1 MGTNTDFNVSP
12 YYDDF
17 NEDKNFHKVLFKP
30 AVAVQAR
37 ELTQL
42 QTILQ
47 NQVERFGENILVEGS
62 IVKGGNFVE
71 STSLAYVKILD
82 LQSNGQPVV
91 MSNYVNLYALGSVTG
106 VKAVVE
112 LVATGLESQAP
123 DLNTLYVK
131 YLGASTKAGYVNTK
145 EFQDGEGIELYS
157 DKALTS
163 LAYTVVVATT
173 AIDASPV
180 GYSYSTRCSD
190 GVVFQ
195 KGHFVRFDAQQVVV
209 SKYSTEPDGVVVGF
223 QTAETVV
230 NSNNDTSLLDNANGY
245 NNFNAPGADR
255 LKLTPILTTLTLAQA
270 EADETFFAIQEYD
283 NGRLVRRNNTTQ
295 FNSIEKLLAQRT
307 AEESGNYSLQ
317 EFRIGVQ
324 QSTSNTELLEAVAG
338 AGTAYVEGK
347 RVQILSDLTVDMNQ
361 AKTTETAEQ
370 QDILANYGNY
380 VLVNNYLGDFDF
392 TTQQTVTLYGATTSA
407 TTTSGLSAPS
417 GDVWGTAKVRAVTRD
432 GTSNT
437 KFRIYLFDIKMAS
450 GKSFATVKSIYD
462 SSPAAVANLI
472 HEPLVDGKAVLKD
485 VSFKNLIFPV
495 GKNAIKTV
503 ASTGTDYVYRS
514 KKVAVEIGTDG
525 TTTITAPDGTVFPY
539 GASATLGTDARAE
552 IMVITEET
560 VSGTEPIETYNQGT
574 SLDMSTATITTNSD
588 ATVLSIALEQT
599 SLDATMDVT
608 VYYNVKAVDV
618 QPIGKTL
625 ETVYLKF
632 DTDTVGTS
640 GTYTLGLPDVYSIE
654 QITATTNSDY
664 TTGAVDI
671 TNKYNLKR
679 NDNEEYYGHSY
690 IVKKRGFTP
699 GSGGRR
705 YVLVKMKV
713 FKKDTTGSF
722 SQSYFSVNSYPI
734 DQDTVPL
741 PENKIRIQDIP
752 TFTTNSGNIL
762 YLRDQIDFRPYVA
775 NTVAY
780 ATTVGAA
787 TINIRSVG
795 YVRNNMTFGDTS
807 LNLIAPNKTL
817 EATYDYYLGRQDRF
831 IIDGEGRF
839 TLLEGEPSEDPKA
852 PNEPKVGMT
861 LATFDVPPFPSLPA
875 IIANA
880 AGKPDYGVSISKENH
895 RRYTMDDIGKIEKR
909 LNNIEYYTV
918 LNALEKS
925 ATDLVVTD
933 ADGLDRFKNGILVD
947 NFDTLQIANL
957 KDDNF
962 AAAIDPSYSELTPRF
977 RKYNLDMKVVSGS
990 LSNVTDFGEG
1000 ITLSKTD
1007 KKFID
1012 QPYATTFRNCVT
1024 DFWKFP
1030 GTTVLFPEYDGA
1042 PEVVTA
1048 PSVNITF
1055 DNSALLQEV
1064 IDGIGEFVPLS
1075 SVSSEVIGRTTNSST
1090 VQQGRNLIT
1099 TSITNTTTQTTK
1111 TGLEV
1116 VKGKET
1122 QNLVGDFVTDFDFK
1136 PFLRERVIRILSYGM
1151 RPNTRFYFYFDDV
1164 DVNTS
1169 VVPARQGAT
1178 TNIPD
1183 LRRAG
1188 KFGVAHEIYSDNL
1201 GTLRAMFR
1209 IPADTFYVGDREL
1222 LITDVDDLLSIAAA
1236 TSTTSATYRGYN
1248 FSVEKTPLEIT
1259 TREASLKKVT
1269 TQSQSTSSTTRI
1281 TRDRIENDRDGMDDR
1296 DRRRDNY
1303 DGNDPIAQTFM
1314 VETDMSSDT
1323 AVMASKIDLFFKQKS
1338 ATLGITIQLRNSVN
1352 GYPGPDVIPFAS
1364 VHLDSADVNVSDD
1377 GSLAT
1382 TVTFD
1387 APVALKA
1394 GQEYSIVTIPDQNN
1408 PDYLIWVC
1416 KTGLTDVASGV
1427 RVTMD
1432 AATGTLFTSTNNRS
1446 WTPYMDENLKFKLYK
1461 SQFSSAT
1468 GSFSMTNKDH
1478 EFFTISSYAGKF
1490 KRGENVFVSGSNLTG
1505 TISASTTSQTITG
1518 SGTTFTSTFA
1528 TGEHLVYVDGSD
1540 YQVLEITNI
1549 ANNTEMTVSEYPS
1562 STNASANYYRT
1573 VSGKVDYFN
1582 TNGDLIRLIL
1592 EDSSAKTGLVFASND
1607 VLIGADSGATAT
1619 IETVDVIPVSYLQ
1632 PQFYRSNF
1640 TRTKTTLAAT
1650 ALSNGTSD
1658 YLGGGTSN
1666 IDFDNNK
1673 YFNGTA
1679 TYIKSKSLAPT
1690 ENSFVLRM
1698 NLSNNSITTRDTSP
1712 FIDHGISTVDIYEH
1726 LINNDT
1732 TDENTNVEGAASSK
1746 YISKTVQLADGLDA
1760 DDLKIWLT
1768 AYRPPG
1774 SNITVYA
1781 KFKNA
1786 ADSTEL
1792 DQIPWTKLQAE
1803 DRTNFTSAN
1812 TNRFDFKEFQYS
1824 LGSTGFEADGTT
1836 VTSSATAG
1844 GSAILEI
1851 LESGIEFKYL
1861 DTTGAVY
1868 TNYKYFAVKIVMTST
1883 GPHRI
1888 PRVKDMRALALTV

>member
-1 MGTNTDFNVSP
+1 
-12 YYDDF
+12 
-17 NEDKNFHKVLFKP
+17 
-30 AVAVQAR
+30 
-37 ELTQL
+37 
-42 QTILQ
+42 
-47 NQVERFGENILVEGS
+47 
-62 IVKGGNFVE
+62 
-71 STSLAYVKILD
+71 
-82 LQSNGQPVV
+82 
-91 MSNYVNLYALGSVTG
+91 
-106 VKAVVE
+106 
-112 LVATGLESQAP
+112 
-123 DLNTLYVK
+123 
-131 YLGASTKAGYVNTK
+131 
-145 EFQDGEGIELYS
+145 
-157 DKALTS
+157 
-163 LAYTVVVATT
+163 
-173 AIDASPV
+173 
-180 GYSYSTRCSD
+180 
-190 GVVFQ
+190 
-195 KGHFVRFDAQQVVV
+195 
-209 SKYSTEPDGVVVGF
+209 VVGF

-295 FNSIEKLLAQRT
+295 FNSIEKMIAQRT

-324 QSTSNTELLEAVAG
+324 QSVSNTELLEAVAG

-347 RVQILSDLTVDMNQ
+347 RVQILSDLTVDMNK
-361 AKTTETAEQ
+361 ATTFETAEQ

-380 VLVNNYLGDFDF
+380 VLVNNYLGNFDF

-437 KFRIYLFDIKMAS
+437 NFRIYLFDIKMAS

-472 HEPLVDGKAVLKD
+472 LESGQAVLKD
-485 VSFKNLIFPV
+485 GSFKNLIFPV

-503 ASTGTDYVYRS
+503 ASTGTDYIYRTS
-514 KKVAVEIGTDG
+514 STGVTFSTGGQAS
-525 TTTITAPDGTVFPY
+525 ITLGSGFVFPY

-560 VSGTEPIETYNQGT
+560 VDEYDQGT
-574 SLDMSTATITTNSD
+574 SLVMSTATITTSSD
-588 ATVLSIALEQT
+588 ALTLTIQLADTSLSAT
-599 SLDATMDVT
+599 LDATI
-608 VYYNVKAVDV
+608 YYNVKITDV
-618 QPIGKTL
+618 KPIGKEL
-625 ETVYLKF
+625 KTVYVKF
-632 DTDTVGTS
+632 DTNTLGTG
-640 GTYTLGLPDVYSIE
+640 GTYSLGLPDVYSIE
-654 QITATTNSDY
+654 QITETTNADY

-671 TNKYNLKR
+671 TNKYNLKK
-679 NDNEEYYGHSY
+679 NDTEEYYGLSY
-690 IVKKRGFTP
+690 IKKKRAFTP

-705 YVLVKMKV
+705 YVLVKAKV
-713 FKKDTTGSF
+713 FEKVTTGSF
-722 SQSYFSVNSYPI
+722 SQSYFSVDSYPI
-734 DQDTVPL
+734 DDTTSTL
-741 PENKIRIQDIP
+741 PADKIRTEGIP
-752 TFTTNSGNIL
+752 TFTTNSGDIL
-762 YLRDQIDFRPYVA
+762 YLRDQIDFRPYAA

-780 ATTVGAA
+780 ATTTGTAN
-787 TINIRSVG
+787 TMTRSVATETA
-795 YVRNNMTFGDTS
+795 NLSFGSSD
-807 LNLIAPNKTL
+807 LRLIAPNKTL
-817 EATYDYYLGRQDRF
+817 EAAYDYYLGRQDRF

-861 LATFDVPPFPSLPA
+861 LATFNVPPFPSLPA

-909 LNNIEYYTV
+909 LNSIEYYTV

-1178 TNIPD
+1178 TNISD

-1188 KFGVAHEIYSDNL
+1188 KFGVAHEIYSDSL

-1209 IPADTFYVGDREL
+1209 IPADTFFVGDREL

-1269 TQSQSTSSTTRI
+1269 SQTQSVSSTTRI
-1281 TRDRIENDRDGMDDR
+1281 TRDRIENDRDGSFNDRDGSRQDR
-1296 DRRRDNY
+1296 DRDRS
-1303 DGNDPIAQTFM
+1303 GNDPIAQTFM
-1314 VETDMSSDT
+1314 IETDMSSDS
-1323 AVMASKIDLFFKQKS
+1323 AVMASKIDLFFKEKS
-1338 ATLGITIQLRNSVN
+1338 DTLGVTVQLRNAVN

-1364 VHLDSADVNVSDD
+1364 VHLDSADVNVSAD

-1505 TISASTTSQTITG
+1505 TISANTTSQTITG

-1540 YQVLEITNI
+1540 YQVLEITNV
-1549 ANNTEMTVSEYPS
+1549 ANNTVMTVSEYPS
-1562 STNASANYYRT
+1562 SANASANYYRT

-1582 TNGDLIRLIL
+1582 TKGDPIRLIL
-1592 EDSSAKTGLVFASND
+1592 EESSAKTGLVFANND

-1619 IETVDVIPVSYLQ
+1619 IETVDAIPVSYLQ

-1698 NLSNNSITTRDTSP
+1698 NLSNNSRTTRDTSP

-1768 AYRPPG
+1768 GYRPPG

-1786 ADSTEL
+1786 ADSTEF

-1844 GSAILEI
+1844 GSAILE
-1851 LESGIEFKYL
+1851 SGTTFKYL